1 MLKRIAAAAAGNQF
15 TAELVVGFEGFGI
28 SSKEAVMALSEHEQR
43 LLDQLEQQLHADDPK
58 FAHSMASNTGRSM
71 STRRIVL
78 GSLVTVAG
86 LAVLLLG
93 IWNQFIPV
101 GVAGFLIMG
110 AGVYYATTRSKLD
123 GAAPGAGKAAKAS
136 SSPRGS
142 FLSSLEE
149 KWDERKRDQP

>member
-1 MLKRIAAAAAGNQF
+1 
-15 TAELVVGFEGFGI
+15 
-28 SSKEAVMALSEHEQR
+28 MALSEHEQR

-58 FAHSMASNTGRSM
+58 FANSMASSTQRSM

-86 LAVLLLG
+86 LAILLLG

-110 AGVYYATTRSKLD
+110 AGVYYATTKSKLS
-123 GAAPGAGKAAKAS
+123 GSAPGAGKAAKAS
-136 SSPRGS
+136 SASRGGG

>member
-1 MLKRIAAAAAGNQF
+1 
-15 TAELVVGFEGFGI
+15 
-28 SSKEAVMALSEHEQR
+28 MALSEHEQR

-58 FAHSMASNTGRSM
+58 FAHSMASSTQRSM

-78 GSLVTVAG
+78 GSLITVAG

-93 IWNQFIPV
+93 ITNQFIPV

-110 AGVYYATTRSKLD
+110 AGVYYATTRTKVT
-123 GAAPGAGKAAKAS
+123 GTAPGVGASAKTAS
-136 SSPRGS
+136 TPRSSS
-142 FLSSLEE
+142 FLSNLEE

>member
-1 MLKRIAAAAAGNQF
+1 
-15 TAELVVGFEGFGI
+15 
-28 SSKEAVMALSEHEQR
+28 MALSEHEQR

-58 FAHSMASNTGRSM
+58 FAHSMASSTSRSM
-71 STRRIVL
+71 STRRIVI
-78 GSLVTVAG
+78 GSLVTIAG
-86 LAVLLLG
+86 VAVLLLG

-110 AGVYYATTRSKLD
+110 AGVYYATSKTRLD
-123 GAAPGAGKAAKAS
+123 GAAPNSGKGAKAS
-136 SSPRGS
+136 SSPRGG